1 MARMNL
7 QRAVTIKDLAT
18 LARQRIPGFAFD
30 YLDSGAGDDA
40 GVQRNA
46 RAFEQVLLKPR
57 YLRGLNA
64 QKVNTATELF
74 GQTYAWPFGIAPTG
88 MNQLIWPSADHD
100 LGLLAEQTAIPIVN
114 STLATLSVD
123 KLAAL
128 APSHTWFQLYSR
140 NERALNREL
149 LRKAWEAGVKVLV
162 VTADLPSSPN
172 RNRDARNGF
181 GVTTFRMT
189 PRTVAAALR
198 RPLWLWHWL
207 RQGRLSFENLSHL
220 VGTGSGN
227 PVLAALARQTKQD
240 LSWSDLDDLRQ
251 DWPGHLV
258 VKGIVDANDA
268 RACVEQGADGVWVS
282 NHGGR
287 QLESAPAALDCL
299 VAVADEVGQCTK
311 VLFDSG
317 VRSGEDVVK
326 ALALGADFVFSGR
339 SFLYGCGAA
348 GASGAQK
355 VRDLYT
361 RDIARTLAQ
370 IGCPSV
376 AVLDRS
382 WVFEPQGNKLTAAT

>member
-1 MARMNL
+1 MTLNK
-7 QRAVTIKDLAT
+7 AVTVSDLVAI
-18 LARQRIPGFAFD
+18 ARQRIPGFAFD

-57 YLRGLNA
+57 YLRGLNV
-64 QKVNTATELF
+64 QKVNTGIELF
-74 GQTYAWPFGIAPTG
+74 GQTYAWPIGIAPTG

-100 LGLLAEQTAIPIVN
+100 LGMLAKKNGIPVVN

-123 KLAAL
+123 KVAAL
-128 APSHTWFQLYSR
+128 APTQTWFQLYSR
-140 NERALNREL
+140 NHAALNREL
-149 LRKAWEAGVKVLV
+149 LRKAWDAGVKVLV
-162 VTADLPSSPN
+162 VTADLPSAPN

-181 GVTTFRMT
+181 GVATFHMT
-189 PRTVAAALR
+189 PRTVAAALK
-198 RPLWLWHWL
+198 RPVWLWHWL

-220 VGTGSGN
+220 IGTGSGN

-240 LSWSDLDDLRQ
+240 LSWSDLDELRH
-251 DWPGHLV
+251 DWPGYLV
-258 VKGIVDANDA
+258 IKGILDTNDA
-268 RACVEQGADGVWVS
+268 RECVKRGADGVWVS

-299 VAVADEVGQCTK
+299 AAVVDGVGDCTK

-339 SFLYGCGAA
+339 SFLYGCAAA
-348 GASGAQK
+348 GMEGAQK
-355 VRDLYT
+355 VCDLYT
-361 RDIARTLAQ
+361 RDIARTMAQ
-370 IGCPSV
+370 IGCARVSELNRDWLIDPRTINS
-376 AVLDRS
+376 
-382 WVFEPQGNKLTAAT
+382 

>member
-1 MARMNL
+1 MARMTL
-7 QRAVTIKDLAT
+7 ERAVTVTDLAA
-18 LARQRIPGFAFD
+18 LAQQRIPGFAFD
-30 YLDSGAGDDA
+30 FLDSGAGDDA

-46 RAFEQVLLKPR
+46 RAFAQVLLKPR

-64 QKVNTATELF
+64 QKVNTTTELF
-74 GQTYAWPFGIAPTG
+74 GQAYAWPFGIAPTG
-88 MNQLIWPSADHD
+88 MNQLIWPSADRD
-100 LGLLAEQTAIPIVN
+100 LGLLAAQTGIPVVN
-114 STLATLSVD
+114 STLATLSVE

-128 APSHTWFQLYSR
+128 APTQTWFQLYTR
-140 NERALNREL
+140 NAADLNREL

-162 VTADLPSSPN
+162 VTADLPSAPN

-181 GVTTFRMT
+181 GVASFRMS
-189 PRTVAAALR
+189 PRVVASALR
-198 RPLWLWHWL
+198 HPAWLWHLL

-227 PVLAALARQTKQD
+227 PVLAALGQQTKQD
-240 LSWSDLDDLRQ
+240 LGWSDLDELRK

-258 VKGIVDANDA
+258 IKGILDANDA
-268 RACVEQGADGVWVS
+268 RQCVERGADGIWVS

-299 VAVADEVGQCTK
+299 VAVVDEVGSHAK

-339 SFLYGCGAA
+339 SFLYGCAAA
-348 GASGAQK
+348 GALGAQK
-355 VRDLYT
+355 VCNLYT

-370 IGCPSV
+370 IGCASV
-376 AVLDRS
+376 AELDRS
-382 WVFEPQGNKLTAAT
+382 WVGEESGTKLTVAT

>member
-1 MARMNL
+1 MTRMTLN
-7 QRAVTIKDLAT
+7 RAVTVTDFVT

-40 GVQRNA
+40 GVRRNA

-64 QKVNTATELF
+64 QKVSTATVLF
-74 GQTYAWPFGIAPTG
+74 DQTYAWPIGIAPTG
-88 MNQLIWPSADHD
+88 MNQLVWPSADHD
-100 LGLLAEQTAIPIVN
+100 LGLLAEKTGIPVVN

-128 APSHTWFQLYSR
+128 APSQTWFQLYSR
-140 NERALNREL
+140 NDPALNREL
-149 LRKAWEAGVKVLV
+149 LRKAWEVGVKVLV
-162 VTADLPSSPN
+162 VTADLPSAPN

-189 PRTVAAALR
+189 PRTIAAALK
-198 RPLWLWHWL
+198 RPIWLWHWF

-220 VGTGSGN
+220 IGTGSGN

-240 LSWSDLDDLRQ
+240 LSWSDLDELRR
-251 DWPGHLV
+251 DWPGYLV
-258 VKGIVDANDA
+258 IKGILDPDDA
-268 RACVEQGADGVWVS
+268 RECVERGADGIWVS

-299 VAVADEVGQCTK
+299 PAIVDEVGDCTK

-317 VRSGEDVVK
+317 VRSGEDVIK

-339 SFLYGCGAA
+339 SFLYGCAAA
-348 GASGAQK
+348 GIEGAQK
-355 VRDLYT
+355 ICDLYT
-361 RDIARTLAQ
+361 RDIARTMAQ
-370 IGCPSV
+370 IGCSCV
-376 AVLDRS
+376 TELNRS
-382 WVFEPQGNKLTAAT
+382 WVNEPSAINS